1 MIDGLWSVVFLAY
14 AVVTEAKTVLFVDS
28 AQVDDAVREHLGDVE
43 IQPYDSI
50 FTYLA
55 SLSSELGLDKKKV
68 R

>member
-1 MIDGLWSVVFLAY
+1 M
-14 AVVTEAKTVLFVDS
+14 LFVDP
-28 AQVDDAVREHLGDVE
+28 AQVDDAVRKHLSDVE

-68 R
+68 RLFIF